1 MDKRKNNGNKGH
13 STKSKGIDKRKN
25 QYKNVLAGTIKESD
39 LAQVFQMLFDKAVQE
54 EDVQAAKLIIEYAVG
69 KPSQQL
75 DVTSEHRV
83 SQSFADL
90 ISFTKDTEEDE

>member
-13 STKSKGIDKRKN
+13 STKSKGLDKRKN
-25 QYKNVLAGTIKESD
+25 QYKNVLAGTIKETD

-83 SQSFADL
+83 SQNFADL

>member
-90 ISFTKDTEEDE
+90 ISFTSEEDE

>member
-13 STKSKGIDKRKN
+13 STKAKGIDKRKN

-83 SQSFADL
+83 SQDFAKL
-90 ISFTKDTEEDE
+90 ISFTEEDE